1 MRTSRPVLQRRG
13 PARVSRALVLLAFAL
28 CLSAAAGVAGAQS
41 GRKKTPPLSPAP
53 TPSPTPEE
61 QGESESEGRPKREP
75 STEASFI
82 VYQADESFPF
92 IDHTAQ
98 ELVMESFM
106 RRLTRSKDL
115 SATRGTGKLSR
126 KQAQEIAKKEPEAY
140 IVLIDFEQEA
150 GESGRGG
157 VGGQAD
163 TRGLVIR
170 TYTYE
175 PNTGT
180 LKFVD
185 YTSQRPYR
193 PTTTIGGVRLPLPV
207 PGTRIERFPNELQ
220 LEQAAQ
226 DAADRIMRRF
236 NLRLPPD
243 N

>member
-1 MRTSRPVLQRRG
+1 MRESRPVAHRRG
-13 PARVSRALVLLAFAL
+13 PARVSRALVLIAFAL
-28 CLSAAAGVAGAQS
+28 CLSAAAGASAQS

-53 TPSPTPEE
+53 TPSPTPDA
-61 QGESESEGRPKREP
+61 QGESESEGRPKRAP
-75 STEASFI
+75 NTEASFI
-82 VYQADESFPF
+82 VYQADGAFPF
-92 IDHTAQ
+92 VDYTAQ
-98 ELVMESFM
+98 ELIMDSFM
-106 RRLTRSKDL
+106 QRLTRSKDL
-115 SATRGTGKLSR
+115 SASRGTGKLSR

-140 IVLIDFEQEA
+140 IVLIELEEEA
-150 GESGRGG
+150 GTVGRGG

-163 TRGLVIR
+163 TRALVIK

-193 PTTTIGGVRLPLPV
+193 PTATIGGIRLPLPA
-207 PGTRIERFPNELQ
+207 PRTRIERFPNELQ
-220 LEQAAQ
+220 LEQAAH

-236 NLRLPPD
+236 SLRLPPD